1 MAVWSITCCSTFQVP
16 SDGDAAEVDIAVSE
30 NSDALRLEE
39 EEIRRKIELEADER
53 KLEETLEY
61 QRRIEKEAKQKH
73 LAELQKKSA
82 QTNLKKKVA
91 LAVPENPIGFTPS
104 VEGVDEH
111 FKLSVVVNV
120 IFTFFSFLLFKR
132 IMKLPNSTCIM
143 YKV

>member
-16 SDGDAAEVDIAVSE
+16 SHGDVAEVDIAVSE

-82 QTNLKKKVA
+82 QTNLKKTVDP
-91 LAVPENPIGFTPS
+91 AVPENPIGLTPS
-104 VEGVDEH
+104 VEGVHER
-111 FKLSVVVNV
+111 FKPSVVVNV
-120 IFTFFSFLLFKR
+120 LLTFFSFWLFKR
-132 IMKLPNSTCIM
+132 IMELPSSTCIM